1 MTTEQS
7 NKETTELSLNF
18 SLKELTHSDKA
29 INLKIDN
36 TPTPN
41 ALVSLYILASTLEL
55 IRKAVGKPMKISSG
69 YRSPKLNA
77 AVGGSPSSSHCL
89 GLAADF
95 TVSGMT
101 PRQVAEKIVAAG
113 IVLDQLILENISA
126 TNPDGVWVHV
136 GLSTTKNR
144 QGVLTK
150 KVGDKKYYSGLIHY

>member
-1 MTTEQS
+1 MS
-7 NKETTELSLNF
+7 DMLSEHF

-29 INLKIDN
+29 IKLKIDN

-41 ALVSLYILASTLEL
+41 ALASLYILASTLEL

-69 YRSPKLNA
+69 YRCPELNA
-77 AVGGSPSSSHCL
+77 AIGGSKTSAHCL

-95 TVSGMT
+95 TVAGMT
-101 PRQVAEKIVAAG
+101 PRQVAEKIVASD
-113 IVLDQLILENISA
+113 IIFDQCILENISA

-144 QGVLTK
+144 QEVLTK